1 MIHTRLAQAAAVA
14 ALAISTA
21 FLIPANLQWD

>member
-1 MIHTRLAQAAAVA
+1 MRAHSFLPALS

-21 FLIPANLQWD
+21 FL